1 MEEKKD
7 VTTIDETE
15 EEEIKRRKRSNSY
28 AQWIKRAHNMI
39 SGINEHQ
46 QTLSANGLNELSAQ
60 AIDTI
65 INDCKAVE
73 NQQEI
78 MKGKLHEQ
86 TQQLDIK
93 MANLKDVLSKYTLII
108 KATIPQKRWI
118 DFGIEAKR

>member
-7 VTTIDETE
+7 LTTIDETE

-39 SGINEHQ
+39 SGITEHQ
-46 QTLSANGLNELSAQ
+46 QALSANGVNDLTAQ

-65 INDCKAVE
+65 ITDCRTIE

-93 MANLKDVLSKYTLII
+93 LGVLKDTLSKYTLII
-108 KATIPQKRWI
+108 KATIPRKRWI